1 MSTTSGARLPSPVLQ
16 AARLGIRRGYI
27 EMMHSLTNRA
37 DQIWIVV
44 MNGVFVGV
52 LVLQRNSDLADTGYS
67 LAVATLPGLIGMNVV
82 MGEWMGTAQMLA
94 VEREDGTLLR
104 AKSTPHGMLAYLVAR
119 VTLAVLNTALGL
131 VIFLVAGLFLLPGL
145 NDVPV
150 SGWLMLLGVFLL
162 GMLATMPWGAVVG
175 ASVKSAG
182 AGFGLT
188 FLPMI
193 VLIAISGIFY
203 PITGMPDWL
212 HPVAQVFPVYWLGAG
227 MREALLPDAA
237 AAAELGGQFHTLTMF
252 GVLGGYAV
260 LGLLVAPRVLR
271 AMARKESGSVVEGR
285 KAKAMQ
291 GWG

>member
-1 MSTTSGARLPSPVLQ
+1 MSGTTGAMVH
-16 AARLGIRRGYI
+16 AIRLGLRRGGV

-44 MNGVFVGV
+44 MNGIFVTV

-82 MGEWMGTAQMLA
+82 IGGWMGTAQMLA

-119 VTLAVLNTALGL
+119 VTLAVLNTSLGL

-145 NDVPV
+145 SDVPV
-150 SGWLMLLGVFLL
+150 TGWLMLLAVFLL

-227 MREALLPDAA
+227 MREALLPEAA
-237 AAAELGGQFHTLTMF
+237 AAAELGGQFRTLATF

-271 AMARKESGSVVEGR
+271 TMARKESGSVVESR
-285 KAKAMQ
+285 KAKAIQ
-291 GWG
+291 GWS

>member
-1 MSTTSGARLPSPVLQ
+1 MSSSTTHGPANPVLH
-16 AARLGIRRGYI
+16 AARLGMRRGGI

-44 MNGVFVGV
+44 MNGIFVGV
-52 LVLQRNSDLADTGYS
+52 LVLQRNSDLGSTGYS

-82 MGEWMGTAQMLA
+82 MGGWMGTAQMLA

-145 NDVPV
+145 TDVPLT
-150 SGWLMLLGVFLL
+150 GWLMLLGVFLL

-212 HPVAQVFPVYWLGAG
+212 HPIAQAFPVYWLGAG
-227 MREALLPDAA
+227 MRDALLPDAA
-237 AAAELGGQFHTLTMF
+237 AAAELGGQFHTLTTF
-252 GVLGGYAV
+252 GVLGAYAA

-271 AMARKESGSVVEGR
+271 AMARKESGSAVESR

-291 GWG
+291 GWS